1 MPKYPK
7 DGKTCQKMAKV
18 AKRWQML
25 PKVWDPKEIPIV
37 GKSCLRCQKTPK
49 VVKNSKQLPKDGKS
63 CQKIVKSWRDDV
75 MIWHE
80 DIWYDDGMTRWRDGV
95 MTWWHDDMMS
105 WCQLDMMSWWYDM
118 MTWWRD
124 DTMTWSYILKV
135 GVPGDRVSANFVHF
149 PPKFRLRKQKP
160 SRPHCTN
167 ASPSFCRRWFV
178 FNINTSHIDLLF
190 LTNWRWKTRICVI
203 YAFLSHF
210 FVAIHAFFPPNR
222 LRQFIHFKN
231 VWTWCHDVMMT
242 WRHDDMVLDPW
253 SWSYAFC
260 LMYTGLNAPNF
271 ETTTGPLTH

>member
-1 MPKYPK
+1 
-7 DGKTCQKMAKV
+7 MAKV
-18 AKRWQML
+18 AKRLWKAGVMT
-25 PKVWDPKEIPIV
+25 WCYDMMTYDMMM
-37 GKSCLRCQKTPK
+37 G
-49 VVKNSKQLPKDGKS
+49 
-63 CQKIVKSWRDDV
+63 WRDDV
-75 MIWHE
+75 MAW
-80 DIWYDDGMTRWRDGV
+80 WRDDV
-95 MTWWHDDMMS
+95 MTWWHDVMMS
-105 WCQLDMMSWWYDM
+105 TWHDVMMIWHDDM
-118 MTWWRD
+118 MTWWHND
-124 DTMTWSYILKV
+124 MIIHSKSWS
-135 GVPGDRVSANFVHF
+135 PWR
-149 PPKFRLRKQKP
+149 P

-271 ETTTGPLTH
+271 ETTTGGQGKSLEMLAHLKIYKDNLRCQAALRSCIS

>member
-1 MPKYPK
+1 MMGWRG
-7 DGKTCQKMAKV
+7 DVMA
-18 AKRWQML
+18 W
-25 PKVWDPKEIPIV
+25 
-37 GKSCLRCQKTPK
+37 
-49 VVKNSKQLPKDGKS
+49 
-63 CQKIVKSWRDDV
+63 WRDD
-75 MIWHE
+75 M
-80 DIWYDDGMTRWRDGV
+80 
-95 MTWWHDDMMS
+95 MTWCHDVSLTWCHDD
-105 WCQLDMMSWWYDM
+105 

-231 VWTWCHDVMMT
+231 VWTWCHDVMMSWWHEDMMT
-242 WRHDDMVLDPW
+242 WSLILDHDHTPFV
-253 SWSYAFC
+253 
-260 LMYTGLNAPNF
+260 
-271 ETTTGPLTH
+271 